1 MATGFNSILSHII
14 IYAIS
19 GAFPLS
25 FYLRAVIDFPLSRVL
40 SLLLTIRMHFPY
52 FLISRL
58 TTPLSFWISFLGQ
71 GSLLQLSNY

>member
-1 MATGFNSILSHII
+1 MSTGFNSILSHII

-40 SLLLTIRMHFPY
+40 SLLLTIRMNN
-52 FLISRL
+52 LEL
-58 TTPLSFWISFLGQ
+58 KA
-71 GSLLQLSNY
+71 